1 MQEEYAAALKSVG
14 WGFIDPPARS
24 GIQAAGA
31 DAAAAEAGPG
41 LGKSPPAQQNSG
53 GRASDLDSE
62 GRQPAR
68 GRKRCVRQ
76 AKEAQSSSPPPAQL
90 VDAASRSP
98 SEIANSVGDKSGNF
112 TEFLSRSEI
121 CLSLSFSGDSE
132 ICLSLSFFERKK
144 RCIPLL
150 LVLTNNCS
158 STGGCLARNLPGIE
172 LASPVW

>member
-14 WGFIDPPARS
+14 WGFIDPPPARS
-24 GIQAAGA
+24 RIQAAGA

-41 LGKSPPAQQNSG
+41 LGKSPPAQQDSG

-90 VDAASRSP
+90 VDAASAAAKV
-98 SEIANSVGDKSGNF
+98 IAAANDSSDSILQSDMHDASSHMNDASSLASHDPNDLMNLDSYCKYD
-112 TEFLSRSEI
+112 
-121 CLSLSFSGDSE
+121 LSLE
-132 ICLSLSFFERKK
+132 QQWPCVEM
-144 RCIPLL
+144 
-150 LVLTNNCS
+150 
-158 STGGCLARNLPGIE
+158 
-172 LASPVW
+172 